1 MHSLGS
7 RNNGGLLFASFSQL
21 ALSDLPQGRNK
32 RQFEGY
38 CPCLQGNLIGA
49 KNNTQLTGHG

>member
-1 MHSLGS
+1 MHSLGVK
-7 RNNGGLLFASFSQL
+7 NNGRLLFASFSQL
-21 ALSDLPQGRNK
+21 ALSDLPQERNR

-49 KNNTQLTGHG
+49 KKNTQLT

>member
-7 RNNGGLLFASFSQL
+7 RNNGILLFAFCSQL
-21 ALSDLPQGRNK
+21 ALSDDVPQGRNR

-38 CPCLQGNLIGA
+38 CPCLQGNVIGA
-49 KNNTQLTGHG
+49 KNNTQLT